1 MTIRYNNLTSIEAS
15 RCLIDRIGA
24 YSWALSEEC
33 EVEKGRSNE
42 THIFHVDEIQL
53 GKVEKGQLIED
64 RTDIKSPPFHPID
77 FLCSVQ
83 SNLHLR
89 EIPTSRIT
97 YQTRAQLNTCQ
108 NNKKCFKLV
117 SLREILLVVDGH
129 FV

>member
-24 YSWALSEEC
+24 YSWALSEEW

-64 RTDIKSPPFHPID
+64 RTDIKSSPFHPID

-97 YQTRAQLNTCQ
+97 YQTRHPCPTKHMSKQQEVLQIGLLAGD
-108 NNKKCFKLV
+108 
-117 SLREILLVVDGH
+117 SLGR
-129 FV
+129 